1 MVQFSSEIF
10 DKRVRLLFH
19 PLYVLLLPDVLWM
32 FERSS
37 DDILFPNYLPE
48 TSKAKPAP
56 LVACGLHGLFAQLV
70 TCAAFAFAV
79 RVHVQHCFPG
89 VLVCASAVS
98 TSSCKRS
105 IWSNRTVSARCGTS
119 VAKRTTSS
127 SSSTHLLSHACDY
140 FLVLLDGTHV
150 LLVFALRVCIDQFAV
165 GTLQMRH
172 GVGQTTEL
180 GAKRVGGILHS
191 SLRPV
196 GHGESVG
203 DVHEEAQEVEVHR
216 NDADAAHE
224 AARREAMDRW
234 LSFHRQTDKSYP

>member
-105 IWSNRTVSARCGTS
+105 ICCRMRAITSSFSWMARTY
-119 VAKRTTSS
+119 SS
-127 SSSTHLLSHACDY
+127 SSHCAFASTNSRLERSKCDTALDKRRSSARSASAGSSTPPSVLSDMANP
-140 FLVLLDGTHV
+140 LVTSTKRRRRWKCTETTPMQRTKQLEGKRWIDG
-150 LLVFALRVCIDQFAV
+150 C
-165 GTLQMRH
+165 
-172 GVGQTTEL
+172 
-180 GAKRVGGILHS
+180 HS
-191 SLRPV
+191 T
-196 GHGESVG
+196 
-203 DVHEEAQEVEVHR
+203 D
-216 NDADAAHE
+216 
-224 AARREAMDRW
+224 RRTSPTRD
-234 LSFHRQTDKSYP
+234 S